1 MRREK
6 RSSSL
11 LSTHEWQSPHPE
23 SQHAV
28 DQHNIPEALGPGH
41 RLLLSRDYSP
51 RIDRGVS
58 KHENN
63 LGREPHARE
72 IATNTGAKVHEG
84 REGALN

>member
-6 RSSSL
+6 RSRSL

-28 DQHNIPEALGPGH
+28 DQHNIPEALGAQAASLQ
-41 RLLLSRDYSP
+41 RYSP

-72 IATNTGAKVHEG
+72 IATNAGAKVHEG

>member
-1 MRREK
+1 MAKPPPRKPTGRGPTSHSRGPETWAQAA
-6 RSSSL
+6 SL
-11 LSTHEWQSPHPE
+11 Q
-23 SQHAV
+23 
-28 DQHNIPEALGPGH
+28 
-41 RLLLSRDYSP
+41 RYSP

-72 IATNTGAKVHEG
+72 IATNTSAKVHEG